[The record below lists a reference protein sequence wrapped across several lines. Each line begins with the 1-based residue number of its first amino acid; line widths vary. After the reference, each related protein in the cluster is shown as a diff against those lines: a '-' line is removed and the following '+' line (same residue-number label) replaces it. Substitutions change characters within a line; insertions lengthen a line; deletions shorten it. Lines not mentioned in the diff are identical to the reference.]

1 MVSTHQ
7 SSCCVVK
14 AMDRENENDLVTIKV
29 IVKKNGKFSENDDLQ
44 LKYEKEVL
52 KFMLK
57 SKCRY
62 AVFPLEQPEKKILDS
77 NKRLHDYIIMEHTGG
92 QNLHDIVYD
101 LVTQFTHRDCIAVAR
116 DVLAAYKVMHSE
128 DWIHCGVNL
137 SNIIRCESN
146 ADDNTYVYKLA
157 DFGAV
162 QKIDE
167 AEWSS
172 EFTCFTGLMPP
183 ELLSTPCKVAY
194 SVDVWLL
201 GAAMFEL
208 VACEKP
214 VLTDDNEDAPKV
226 VRQLA
231 VKWKNFDKALARV
244 ISKALEKETTAR

>member
-137 SNIIRCESN
+137 SNIIRCGSN
-146 ADDNTYVYKLA
+146 ADDKTYVYKLA
-157 DFGAV
+157 DFGTV
-162 QKIDE
+162 QKNE
-167 AEWSS
+167 GVWSS
-172 EFTCFTGLMPP
+172 DFACSTPMPP
-183 ELLSTPCKVAY
+183 ELLSTLCRLAY